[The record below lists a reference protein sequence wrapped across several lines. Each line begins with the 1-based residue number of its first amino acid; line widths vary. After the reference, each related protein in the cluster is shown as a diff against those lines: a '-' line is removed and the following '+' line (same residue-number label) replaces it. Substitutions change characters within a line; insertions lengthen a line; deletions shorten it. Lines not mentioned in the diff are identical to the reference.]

1 MARVSMHSGAPVAI
15 DPYDTNEKK
24 IAELRKCREAKLY
37 VRPDFIDAL
46 VEAYDKM
53 LQAATKLQEAYENE
67 RAKVA
72 SLTPSGW
79 MGDPQ

>member
-46 VEAYDKM
+46 VEAYDKT
-53 LQAATKLQEAYENE
+53 LQATAGLQEAYENE

-72 SLTPSGW
+72 ELTVPGPT
-79 MGDPQ
+79 GNPQ